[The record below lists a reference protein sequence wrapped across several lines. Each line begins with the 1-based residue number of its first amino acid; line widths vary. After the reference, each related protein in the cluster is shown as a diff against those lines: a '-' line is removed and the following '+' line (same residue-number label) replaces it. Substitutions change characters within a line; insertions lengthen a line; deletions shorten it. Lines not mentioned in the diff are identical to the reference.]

1 MSWKSFFHVVFYKTQ
16 RLYVHFVKIFR
27 AQRLYVHFEKILRAQ
42 RLYVQCPHLCSKR
55 IGRYVIIHDVNFRQD
70 GVEPV
75 GMLKVRPSQE
85 EINNSIRPNNS
96 CGCQN
101 AERFPCYTTS
111 PATKSNLGPP
121 SDCASIRPTCNLTI
135 IINNTNHYNHS
146 GHSNLERPGASAAE
160 YSGRNTK
167 NYFCDGKYFCR
178 CI

>member
-1 MSWKSFFHVVFYKTQ
+1 MKKVFSCRILQDTKVLCPFRKKSPSTKVVCP
-16 RLYVHFVKIFR
+16 FR
-27 AQRLYVHFEKILRAQ
+27 ENPPSTKV
-42 RLYVQCPHLCSKR
+42 VCPHLCSKR
-55 IGRYVIIHDVNFRQD
+55 IGRYVIIHDVNSRQD

-111 PATKSNLGPP
+111 PATKSILGPP

-146 GHSNLERPGASAAE
+146 GHSNLERPGASAVE
-160 YSGRNTK
+160 YSGRNTR